1 MGISSSFLPQRA
13 GFPGKHRGRGA
24 GTSLQ
29 PGEPGCAPRR
39 GGVPPWGGTEGGP
52 GGGTNV
58 LAYSIYE
65 SAFVSN
71 RWGYASAMSIVFFII
86 LLAISILQFRAE
98 KKGVFY
104 Q

>member
-1 MGISSSFLPQRA
+1 M
-13 GFPGKHRGRGA
+13 
-24 GTSLQ
+24 
-29 PGEPGCAPRR
+29 
-39 GGVPPWGGTEGGP
+39 
-52 GGGTNV
+52 

-71 RWGYASAMSIVFFII
+71 RWCYASAMSIVFFII

>member
-1 MGISSSFLPQRA
+1 M
-13 GFPGKHRGRGA
+13 
-24 GTSLQ
+24 
-29 PGEPGCAPRR
+29 
-39 GGVPPWGGTEGGP
+39 
-52 GGGTNV
+52 

-98 KKGVFY
+98 KKGGFY